1 LEVELPKIKTRHP
14 TTLLERAIALAVEVH
29 EGHQDGDAR
38 PYVLHPLRVMARV
51 ETDEERIVALLHD
64 TVENGGD
71 RVSLE
76 RLRAE
81 GFPEAIVAAV
91 ECLTDRDGES
101 YEDFIARIAPNPL
114 ARRVKLADIA
124 DNIDLLHRTD
134 VSDEEFAGF
143 RMRLR
148 YWHRLRAVDGID
160 RERYGG
166 TP

>member
-1 LEVELPKIKTRHP
+1 MFKERYP
-14 TTLLERAIALAVEVH
+14 TTLLERAIALAVDVH
-29 EGHQDGDAR
+29 DGHRDGDGR

-51 ETDEERIVALLHD
+51 ETDDERVVALLHD
-64 TVENGGD
+64 TVETGGD
-71 RVSLE
+71 RASFE
-76 RLRAE
+76 RLRAQ

-91 ECLTDRDGES
+91 ECLTRRDGES
-101 YEDFIARIAPNPL
+101 YEDFVARIAPNRL

-134 VSDEEFAGF
+134 VSDEELPGF

-160 RERYGG
+160 GERHGG
-166 TP
+166 TASA